1 MVDKLLLPD
10 SHYVAFSLKCLTFCG
25 LWNPYSDYRKWLYNT
40 YTIVVILLMP
50 LTRIN
55 GYIMAARS
63 LHHNFLQQTLMLFMV
78 SVFIVGFLK
87 HMNLLWHRSDIKFIA
102 AVLTWE
108 RSTVSSTGVALYR
121 NKVVTKT
128 MKITRSI
135 TVIWLWLVILDL
147 PLFYRDNLQEDHR
160 SIDDLPISFTPL
172 RKLLEHVDFFVV
184 LAIDY
189 LTLVMFCW
197 SVISNDCLFL
207 TLMLHIETQLKIL
220 NFRLETGTTADQPI
234 INFETSE
241 KNTSAPHSVP
251 NQQLIIC
258 IRHYQ
263 NIFRMM
269 RVMKRVYA
277 SILLPQLL
285 SSITLLT
292 VVGIHVFVVIVILTL
307 SSAMIQLGIYCL
319 GGNSIIV
326 ESNLT
331 SVAAY
336 HCQWYIEDAGFKTNL
351 IIFLSMVKEPLS
363 IRAAG
368 VFEVSF
374 VTLKSVLAKSY
385 SAMAVLQRAAV

>member
-292 VVGIHVFVVIVILTL
+292 VVGIHVFVVNENSKSQRSNIFNSCYFDSVQRYDSIGNLL
-307 SSAMIQLGIYCL
+307 FRWQQYYCR
-319 GGNSIIV
+319 
-326 ESNLT
+326 
-331 SVAAY
+331 
-336 HCQWYIEDAGFKTNL
+336 K
-351 IIFLSMVKEPLS
+351 
-363 IRAAG
+363 
-368 VFEVSF
+368 
-374 VTLKSVLAKSY
+374 
-385 SAMAVLQRAAV
+385 